1 MRAFAIFLIG
11 EVFGRKSGAKGVAG
25 GAGSDSG
32 GLDEVESEEGTF
44 ADFFTGLEFIAAVC
58 TIVGTIWILI
68 VINQMRKMPMS
79 HECPYDFSK
88 LEDPIDR
95 SQDVR
100 YILSQSSIKLPER
113 KKAHK
118 KILHKLWG
126 GEDLIDKQELFNV
139 MAHPEQEFAF
149 VRKSMMVRSALPT
162 F

>member
-1 MRAFAIFLIG
+1 MF
-11 EVFGRKSGAKGVAG
+11 
-25 GAGSDSG
+25 
-32 GLDEVESEEGTF
+32 
-44 ADFFTGLEFIAAVC
+44 
-58 TIVGTIWILI
+58 
-68 VINQMRKMPMS
+68 
-79 HECPYDFSK
+79 
-88 LEDPIDR
+88 
-95 SQDVR
+95 R
-100 YILSQSSIKLPER
+100 YILSQSKIRLPER